1 MTASLMMANLCFWP
15 ALTSLS
21 SLGILPKRKQ
31 KKKWELSDGT
41 PNLTVTLTNYEE
53 QEVTTTVSAS
63 LMTDMFADY
72 NNYSVDITLDAGE
85 TKTID
90 LPITGLE
97 PGFYR
102 MAAKA
107 NNNQLCT
114 YYIGYNPT
122 AIVSPD
128 DSQADFAAFWG
139 TWKARL
145 AEIPID
151 AELTLLEGQE
161 GDARNIYEVKYKSVP
176 ETVGGEPVTIYGYYA
191 EPKAAGTYPCII
203 HFHGTD
209 KSGSLTMPSG
219 TTEGWCEFRFSAR
232 GQTLDKAKNGSEK
245 YRTNPSDE
253 SSVDFYAYRLGDN
266 DEHYYRYVYLDTR
279 RAVDFVFSQAKV
291 NKSQVFAAGGS
302 QGGCLTYVCAALSDG
317 KIRAIAPS
325 ITGHADFVHT
335 MEIVGWPTNVF
346 NNWINAKVAD
356 GTYADYAAGKAALL
370 AHQSYFDTKNFAK
383 WIYCPVIT
391 NFSLQDQTDGPHLNI
406 SPYNLL
412 TNVAAADKEYSIN
425 QFKGHAAADNWNTT
439 YMAFFQKYIDAGT
452 PLTID
457 NPVTMTSAGYGT
469 YYNSTATQLPTGVQA
484 ATIDAASSGT
494 LTINWRY
501 DGDDNDKNVIP
512 GGTAVMLK
520 SSEGEHTLTLLPAN
534 TDAAPAGNLLKGSD
548 VACTTFGG
556 EKYYKLSYNSSGE
569 NLGWYWG
576 AADGAAFAIS
586 AHKAWLALT
595 TQQAQNARFF
605 SLDDS
610 ETTAVSTLNRDPLT
624 LNQYYD
630 LQGRKVAQPTRGLY
644 IVNGQKVVIK

>member
-1 MTASLMMANLCFWP
+1 M
-15 ALTSLS
+15 
-21 SLGILPKRKQ
+21 
-31 KKKWELSDGT
+31 
-41 PNLTVTLTNYEE
+41 
-53 QEVTTTVSAS
+53 
-63 LMTDMFADY
+63 
-72 NNYSVDITLDAGE
+72 
-85 TKTID
+85 
-90 LPITGLE
+90 
-97 PGFYR
+97 
-102 MAAKA
+102 
-107 NNNQLCT
+107 
-114 YYIGYNPT
+114 
-122 AIVSPD
+122 
-128 DSQADFAAFWG
+128 
-139 TWKARL
+139 
-145 AEIPID
+145 
-151 AELTLLEGQE
+151 
-161 GDARNIYEVKYKSVP
+161 
-176 ETVGGEPVTIYGYYA
+176 
-191 EPKAAGTYPCII
+191 
-203 HFHGTD
+203 
-209 KSGSLTMPSG
+209 
-219 TTEGWCEFRFSAR
+219 
-232 GQTLDKAKNGSEK
+232 
-245 YRTNPSDE
+245 
-253 SSVDFYAYRLGDN
+253 
-266 DEHYYRYVYLDTR
+266 
-279 RAVDFVFSQAKV
+279 
-291 NKSQVFAAGGS
+291 
-302 QGGCLTYVCAALSDG
+302 
-317 KIRAIAPS
+317 
-325 ITGHADFVHT
+325 
-335 MEIVGWPTNVF
+335 
-346 NNWINAKVAD
+346 
-356 GTYADYAAGKAALL
+356 

-520 SSEGEHTLTLLPAN
+520 SAAGNYTLTLLPAN

-556 EKYYKLSYNSSGE
+556 DKYYKLSYNSSGV

-576 AADGAAFAIS
+576 AENGAAFNIG